1 MKTHPQFHQ
10 KSIIGDKSPCT
21 WRKEAMRRVLP
32 FLLVAVLMLSF
43 FSLAVSFRS
52 SKAIWSGIVY
62 ISSFDPPVYP
72 PDAPITKNG
81 SVYTL
86 TDDIQGEIVIDQ
98 PHIVLDGAGHR
109 LIGGGSNHWG
119 VRTFPRAWGNITVMN
134 LDVSGFDLGISLPTE
149 GYPYWMPSTVIGC
162 NITDNGIGLVLG
174 PFNNTVIGNNI
185 TANVGSGIKLARS
198 PYFSYPAFNLTFYL
212 RNNTIAGNQRNLD
225 FAGLNYNDFRNF
237 DVDDSNTIDGK
248 HVYCLFDEQNKTIPS
263 DAGYVLAINCTEISG
278 HDMDLSHNSEGLFI
292 IDSANFTITHS
303 NMTNCSTGVRAYSSS
318 RILLQEN
325 SVLENSMDGI
335 DVQNSSNIVISESNV
350 NKNSVHGIYLYNS
363 TSNTLSDNSLTS
375 NANGG
380 LWFNFSS
387 NNRVFG
393 NNISGSKLGF
403 GFIGNAAEDFMDD
416 VDSTNLIDG
425 KPIYYL
431 ANISDSTVPSDAGY
445 VALVNCSNII
455 VQNLNLA
462 NNINGLV
469 TANCVNVTAQNLN
482 LQGNLYS
489 VMSTS
494 TTNSTITH
502 ISVTDADYGVLMY
515 DSSNFNQITE
525 NNITSSVFSIS
536 LQDSMNNS
544 IARNTVIGSWDVH
557 LKNSSGNA
565 IESNALVSGNGMLLE
580 DSNHNMIT
588 DNEVTTSWSSEGILV
603 YGGVGNLFARNNISN
618 FVEGIAMVSS
628 RDSFVGHNYVHSCGR
643 CLTVIGGVNVTLF
656 ENDLNYCNTGI
667 ALGSLDACSVLGN
680 NISDTGEYGITFGGG
695 QDSMISGNIIKGNFT
710 GGIVL
715 SGDCT
720 NDTISGNNVY
730 GKPFTLNGI
739 IIVGTNNTVTQNLV
753 SNTPIGVQFVSATN
767 NTLSENTIEH
777 CNREAVYL
785 VGSTSTY
792 IIRNSITDNLGYTLR
807 FLNSDHNIIF
817 GNNFVNNWNN
827 SQILFE
833 SPSSQDWNASYPVG
847 GNYWDS
853 YSGTDIFQGTYQNQ
867 TGSDGMIDMPFV
879 LDSNNTDQYPL
890 TKPYSPHDIGLRLS
904 FSKTVVA
911 KGYNITLSINATIH
925 NYDLQTQTSNFS
937 YAMPGASFNEEVT
950 ISQRNSTTFNF
961 QLNTTNFSYGYYYVQ
976 TSVSPV
982 QNETDLSDNNLTRYI
997 RIVVPGDVSSANQG
1011 VPDGTVNMRDIQYMI
1026 LLFNTKPNSINWNP
1040 NADVNNDGTVN
1051 MRDIQI
1057 AILNF
1062 NKHE

>member
-1 MKTHPQFHQ
+1 
-10 KSIIGDKSPCT
+10 
-21 WRKEAMRRVLP
+21 MRRVLP
-32 FLLVAVLMLSF
+32 FLSVAVLLLSI

-52 SKAIWSGIVY
+52 SKAIWSGRVY
-62 ISSFDPPVYP
+62 ISSFDPPVNP

-86 TDDIQGEIVIDQ
+86 TDDIQGEIDIDQ
-98 PHIVLDGAGHR
+98 PHIVLNGAGHR
-109 LIGGGSNHWG
+109 LIGGGSNSWG
-119 VRTFPRAWGNITVMN
+119 VRTYPRAWGNITVMN

-162 NITDNGIGLVLG
+162 NISNNGIGLVLG

-198 PYFSYPAFNLTFYL
+198 PYFSYPVFNLTFYL
-212 RNNTIAGNQRNLD
+212 RNNTIAGSQRNLD
-225 FAGLNYNDFRNF
+225 FVGLNYNDFRNF
-237 DVDDSNTIDGK
+237 DVDDSNTVDGK

-303 NMTNCSTGVRAYSSS
+303 NVTNCSTGVRVYSSS
-318 RILLQEN
+318 KIVLSENNILEN
-325 SVLENSMDGI
+325 SVDGI
-335 DVQNSSNIVISESNV
+335 DVQNSSNIIVSESYV
-350 NKNSVHGIYLYNS
+350 NQNSVHGIYIYNS
-363 TSNTLSDNSLTS
+363 TSNTLSNNTLAANT
-375 NANGG
+375 NGG

-387 NNRVFG
+387 NNQILS
-393 NNISGSKLGF
+393 NNISGSKLNF
-403 GFIGNAAEDFMDD
+403 GFIGNAAEDFMND
-416 VDSTNLIDG
+416 VDNANLVNG

-431 ANISDSTVPSDAGY
+431 ANISDSAVPSDAGY

-455 VQNLNLA
+455 VQNLNLT

-469 TANCVNVTAQNLN
+469 TANCFNVTAQNLN

-502 ISVTDADYGVLMY
+502 ISVTAADYGVLMY

-536 LQDSMNNS
+536 LQDSMSNS
-544 IARNTVIGSWDVH
+544 IARNTAVGGWGVY
-557 LKNSSGNA
+557 LKNSSGNLVDT
-565 IESNALVSGNGMLLE
+565 NALVNNSRGMRL
-580 DSNHNMIT
+580 DYSNQNMVVG
-588 DNEVTTSWSSEGILV
+588 NEVTTSWASTGIEV
-603 YGGVGNLFARNNISN
+603 NGGADNLFASNNVSSY
-618 FVEGIAMVSS
+618 VEGITIVSS
-628 RDSFVGHNYVHSCGR
+628 RDSIAKNNRVHNCQYC
-643 CLTVIGGVNVTLF
+643 VIVIDGTNVTLL
-656 ENDLNYCNTGI
+656 ENDLSNCSRGI
-667 ALGSLDACSVLGN
+667 QLGN
-680 NISDTGEYGITFGGG
+680 VNASSVIGNNVSDTTGYGITFGGQG
-695 QDSMISGNIIKGNFT
+695 SVILGNIINGKFA

-715 SGDCT
+715 SGDCI
-720 NDTISGNNVY
+720 NDTVSGNRVY
-730 GKPFTLNGI
+730 GSAFTLNGI
-739 IIVGTNNTVTQNLV
+739 IVAGVNNVITENLV
-753 SNTPIGVQFVSATN
+753 STTLIGVQFVSATN
-767 NTLSENTIEH
+767 NTLSKNTIEH

-817 GNNFVNNWNN
+817 GNNFVNNWND
-827 SQILFE
+827 SQIFFE
-833 SPSSQDWNASYPVG
+833 SPSSQDWNASYPIG

-853 YSGTDIFQGTYQNQ
+853 CSGTDVFQGIYQNQ
-867 TGSDGMIDMPFV
+867 TGSDGMVDRPFV
-879 LDSNNTDQYPL
+879 VDSNNTDQYPL

-911 KGYNITLSINATIH
+911 KGYNITLSINATIL

-950 ISQRNSTTFNF
+950 ISERNSTVFNF

-976 TSVSPV
+976 ASVSPV
-982 QNETDLSDNNLTRYI
+982 QNETDLSDNNLARYI
-997 RIVVPGDVSSANQG
+997 RMVVPGDVSSANQG

-1040 NADVNNDGTVN
+1040 NADVNNDQVVN

-1062 NKHE
+1062 NEHE

>member
-1 MKTHPQFHQ
+1 
-10 KSIIGDKSPCT
+10 
-21 WRKEAMRRVLP
+21 MRRVLP
-32 FLLVAVLMLSF
+32 FLLVVVLMLSF

-52 SKAIWSGIVY
+52 SKAIWSGSVY
-62 ISSFDPPVYP
+62 ISQFDPPVNP

-81 SVYTL
+81 STYTF
-86 TDDIQGEIVIDQ
+86 TDDIQGYIILDQ

-109 LIGGGSNHWG
+109 LIGGGSYSYG
-119 VRTFPRAWGNITVMN
+119 VRTYPRAQGNITVMN
-134 LDVSGFDLGISLPTE
+134 LDVSGFSQGISLPTE
-149 GYPYWMPSTVIGC
+149 GLPYWMPSTVIGC
-162 NITDNGIGLVLG
+162 NISNNGIGLVLG

-185 TANVGSGIKLARS
+185 TADVGSGIKLVRPS
-198 PYFSYPAFNLTFYL
+198 WYNPLFYNLTFYL
-212 RNNTIAGNQRNLD
+212 RNNTISGNQHNLD
-225 FAGLNYNDFRNF
+225 FVGLNYDDFRNF
-237 DVDDSNTIDGK
+237 DIDNSNTIDGK

-263 DAGYVLAINCTEISG
+263 DAGYVLAFNCTEISG

-292 IDSANFTITHS
+292 VDSANFTITHS
-303 NMTNCSTGVRAYSSS
+303 NMTNCGTGVRVYSSS
-318 RILLQEN
+318 RIVLSENNILKN
-325 SVLENSMDGI
+325 SVDGI
-335 DVQNSSNIVISESNV
+335 DVQNSSNIIVSESYV
-350 NKNSVHGIYLYNS
+350 NQNSVHGIYIYNS
-363 TSNTLSDNSLTS
+363 TSNTLSNNTLAA

-380 LWFNFSS
+380 LWFDFSS
-387 NNRVFG
+387 NNQIFS

-403 GFIGNAAEDFMDD
+403 GFIGNAAEDFMNE
-416 VDSTNLIDG
+416 VDNANLVNG

-455 VQNLNLA
+455 VQNLNLT
-462 NNINGLV
+462 NNVNGLV
-469 TANCVNVTAQNLN
+469 TANCFNVTVQNLN

-502 ISVTDADYGVLMY
+502 ISVTAADYGVLMY
-515 DSSNFNQITE
+515 DSSSLNQITE

-536 LQDSMNNS
+536 LQDSMN
-544 IARNTVIGSWDVH
+544 ITVARNTVIGSWNVH

-618 FVEGIAMVSS
+618 YVEGIAMVSS
-628 RDSFVGHNYVHSCGR
+628 RDSLAMNNRVHNCQYCV
-643 CLTVIGGVNVTLF
+643 TVIDGTNVTLL
-656 ENDLNYCNTGI
+656 ENDLSNCSRGI
-667 ALGSLDACSVLGN
+667 QLGN
-680 NISDTGEYGITFGGG
+680 VNASSVIGNNVSDTTGYGITFGGQG
-695 QDSMISGNIIKGNFT
+695 SVILGNIINGNFA
-710 GGIVL
+710 GGIVM
-715 SGDCT
+715 SGDCI
-720 NDTISGNNVY
+720 NDTVSGNRVY
-730 GKPFTLNGI
+730 GSAFTLNGI
-739 IIVGTNNTVTQNLV
+739 IVVGVNNVITENLV
-753 SNTPIGVQFVSATN
+753 STTLIGVQFASTTN
-767 NTLSENTIEH
+767 NTLSKNTIEH

-817 GNNFVNNWNN
+817 GNNFINNWNN

-833 SPSSQDWNASYPVG
+833 SSSTQDWNASYPIG

-853 YSGTDIFQGTYQNQ
+853 YSGTDIFQSTYQNQ

-904 FSKTVVA
+904 FSKTIVA
-911 KGYNITLSINATIH
+911 KGCNITLSINATIL

-1040 NADVNNDGTVN
+1040 NADVNNDQVVN

>member
-1 MKTHPQFHQ
+1 
-10 KSIIGDKSPCT
+10 
-21 WRKEAMRRVLP
+21 MRRVLP
-32 FLLVAVLMLSF
+32 FLLVVVLMLSF

-52 SKAIWSGIVY
+52 SKAIWSGSVY
-62 ISSFDPPVYP
+62 ISQFDPPVNP

-81 SVYTL
+81 STYTF
-86 TDDIQGEIVIDQ
+86 TDDIQGYIILDQ

-109 LIGGGSNHWG
+109 LIGGGSYSYG
-119 VRTFPRAWGNITVMN
+119 VRTYPRAQGNITVMN
-134 LDVSGFDLGISLPTE
+134 LDVSGFSQGISLPTE
-149 GYPYWMPSTVIGC
+149 GLPYWMPSTVIGC
-162 NITDNGIGLVLG
+162 NISNNGIGLVLG

-185 TANVGSGIKLARS
+185 TADVGSGIKLVRPS
-198 PYFSYPAFNLTFYL
+198 WYNPLFYNLTFYL
-212 RNNTIAGNQRNLD
+212 RNNTISGNQHNLD
-225 FAGLNYNDFRNF
+225 FVGLNYDDFRNF
-237 DVDDSNTIDGK
+237 DIDNSNTIDGK

-263 DAGYVLAINCTEISG
+263 DAGYVLAFNCTEISG

-292 IDSANFTITHS
+292 VDSANFTITHS
-303 NMTNCSTGVRAYSSS
+303 NMTNCGTGVRVYSSS
-318 RILLQEN
+318 RIVLSENNILKN
-325 SVLENSMDGI
+325 SVDGI
-335 DVQNSSNIVISESNV
+335 DVQNSSNIIVSESYV
-350 NKNSVHGIYLYNS
+350 NQNSVHGIYIYNS
-363 TSNTLSDNSLTS
+363 TSNTLSNNTLAA

-380 LWFNFSS
+380 LWFDFSS
-387 NNRVFG
+387 NNQIFS

-403 GFIGNAAEDFMDD
+403 GFIGNAAEDFMNE
-416 VDSTNLIDG
+416 VDNANLVNG

-455 VQNLNLA
+455 VQNLNLT
-462 NNINGLV
+462 NNVNGLV
-469 TANCVNVTAQNLN
+469 TANCFNVTVQNLN

-502 ISVTDADYGVLMY
+502 ISVTAADYGVSMY

-544 IARNTVIGSWDVH
+544 IARNTVVGGWGVH
-557 LKNSSGNA
+557 LKNSSGNLVDT
-565 IESNALVSGNGMLLE
+565 NALVNNSRGMRLE
-580 DSNHNMIT
+580 YSNQNT
-588 DNEVTTSWSSEGILV
+588 VVGNEVTTSWASTGIEV
-603 YGGVGNLFARNNISN
+603 NGGADNLFASNNVSN
-618 FVEGIAMVSS
+618 YVEGITIVSS
-628 RDSFVGHNYVHSCGR
+628 RDSIAKNNRVHNCQYC
-643 CLTVIGGVNVTLF
+643 VIVIDGTNVTLL
-656 ENDLNYCNTGI
+656 ENDLSNCSRGI
-667 ALGSLDACSVLGN
+667 QLGN
-680 NISDTGEYGITFGGG
+680 LNASSVIGNNVSDTTGYGITFGGQG
-695 QDSMISGNIIKGNFT
+695 SVILGNIINGNFA

-715 SGDCT
+715 SGDCI
-720 NDTISGNNVY
+720 NDTVSGNRVY
-730 GKPFTLNGI
+730 GSAFTLNGI
-739 IIVGTNNTVTQNLV
+739 IVAGVNNVITENLV
-753 SNTPIGVQFVSATN
+753 STTLIGVQFASATN
-767 NTLSENTIEH
+767 NTLSKNTIEH

-817 GNNFVNNWNN
+817 GNNFINNWNN

-833 SPSSQDWNASYPVG
+833 SPSTQDWNASYPIG

-853 YSGTDIFQGTYQNQ
+853 YSGIDVFQGTYQNQ
-867 TGSDGMIDMPFV
+867 TGSDGMVDKPFT

-904 FSKTVVA
+904 FSKTIVA
-911 KGYNITLSINATIH
+911 KGYNITLSINATIL